1 METGVKDSWRS
12 RRRWRDGDGEME
24 MEEQE
29 EMFKLDLYSRLKLLE
44 TRREVMWAVDP
55 KRITSLH

>member
-1 METGVKDSWRS
+1 MAEQGGAG
-12 RRRWRDGDGEME
+12 GDGEME